1 MTLKKVNLAIVSLLF
16 LGLSVPTVFSHVG
29 ESANDKE
36 YQITVQL
43 NEIGISK
50 DPNIFTDN
58 DQNFFGDADVLFHY
72 TIDPTNPKHDE
83 TRGLTNKPIS
93 VGSGGK
99 VVFDGPIEIYS
110 HTTCSCDQEIN
121 TNVRVLDYTPVKSTV
136 WGLFKKGVSLGG
148 SYLTAGP
155 VGMGINLL
163 GEAISWVTEQVI
175 VTNLSDEEQKAYAAA
190 QVITNSNYLG
200 TMDKTESSS
209 CGTKVPQLRGSITN
223 EEREVGYLLYS
234 IQAVETGKVCPA
246 PKGEISDG
254 STTGERDESG
264 DAECDLSTGKVKIDN
279 QFVCP
284 ISSIPAGASCQCRE
298 GYEWADPNNKCDGCT
313 KTRDDRCLEAVRRTV
328 ADAAGVDR
336 PSLSIEDKK
345 IIWDAKEVS
354 CKAMPAVMNDF
365 TVGIRQ
371 NITKHT
377 EQCTS
382 LRYLTV
388 ESYNGCSLKFYFQY
402 KN

>member
-1 MTLKKVNLAIVSLLF
+1 MPLKKIHFAIIFLLF
-16 LGLSVPTVFSHVG
+16 LGLFAPKAFSHVG
-29 ESANDKE
+29 ENASDKE

-43 NEIGISK
+43 NEIGINK
-50 DPNIFTDN
+50 DPSLFTNN

-72 TIDPTNPKHDE
+72 TVDPTNPKHDKA
-83 TRGLTNKPIS
+83 TGLTDKPIS

-99 VVFDGPIEIYS
+99 VIFNEPLEIYS

-121 TNVRVLDYTPVKSTV
+121 TRVRVLDYAPVKSTV

-148 SYLTAGP
+148 SYLTTGP
-155 VGMGINLL
+155 VGVGINLL
-163 GEAISWVTEQVI
+163 GEAISWVAEQVI
-175 VTNLSDEEQKAYAAA
+175 VADLSDEEQKAYAAA
-190 QVITNSNYLG
+190 QVVTNSNYIG
-200 TMDKTESSS
+200 TMDETEDSS
-209 CGTKVPQLRGSITN
+209 CDTQASRLRGSITN

-234 IQAVETGKVCPA
+234 IDTVETGNACPA
-246 PKGEISDG
+246 PIGGVADG
-254 STTGERDESG
+254 STTDERDESG
-264 DAECDLSTGKVKIDN
+264 DGECDLKTGKVKMDG
-279 QFVCP
+279 QFICP
-284 ISSIPAGASCQCRE
+284 ISSVPAGASCQCKE
-298 GYEWADPNNKCDGCT
+298 GYEWADLSNKCDGCT
-313 KTRDDRCLEAVRRTV
+313 KTKDDKCLEAVRRTV

-336 PSLSIEDKK
+336 PHLSIEDKK
-345 IIWDAKEVS
+345 IIWDAGEVS

-388 ESYNGCSLKFYFQY
+388 ENYNGCFLKFYFQH